1 MTAHILIVDDEPK
14 IADVLRKYLQAEGY
28 SASVLHSGE
37 KALEAIRSLRPD
49 AVLLDVMLPGQDGV
63 SILREVRAISN
74 VPVLMV
80 TARVEEIDR
89 LIGLEHGAD
98 DYICKPF
105 SPKEVVMRVKAV
117 LRRMSHR
124 DEPAQ
129 PAPIVFD
136 EPRFLVRVLGREIV
150 VTPVEF
156 RLLQAFAAQPGRVF
170 SRAQLAS
177 AIYPDH
183 RVVSDRTM
191 DSHIKNVRK
200 KLSEAGADPIDSV
213 YGVGYR
219 WEWKNV
225 EG

>member
-28 SASVLHSGE
+28 SASVLHTGE
-37 KALEAIRSLRPD
+37 TALETIRSLRPD
-49 AVLLDVMLPGQDGV
+49 AVLLDVMLPGQDGI
-63 SILREVRAISN
+63 SILRELRTVSN
-74 VPVLMV
+74 VPVLLV

-89 LIGLEHGAD
+89 LLGLEHGAD

-105 SPKEVVMRVKAV
+105 SPREVVARVKAV
-117 LRRMSHR
+117 LRRSGK
-124 DEPAQ
+124 DADTTTPA
-129 PAPIVFD
+129 AMEFD
-136 EPRFLVRVLGREIV
+136 EPRFLVRVLGRELV

-200 KLSEAGADPIDSV
+200 KLAELGADPIDSV

-219 WEWKNV
+219 WDWKLADR
-225 EG
+225 

>member
-1 MTAHILIVDDEPK
+1 MTAHVLVVDDEPK

-37 KALEAIRSLRPD
+37 KALETIRSLRPD
-49 AVLLDVMLPGQDGV
+49 AVLLDVMLPGQDGI
-63 SILREVRAISN
+63 SILKELRTFSN

-89 LIGLEHGAD
+89 LLGLEYGAD

-117 LRRMSHR
+117 LRRVAQPA
-124 DEPAQ
+124 DPAQ
-129 PAPIVFD
+129 PAPITFD
-136 EPRFLVRVLGREIV
+136 EPRFQVKVLGRDMV

-156 RLLQAFAAQPGRVF
+156 RLLQAFASQPGRVF

-177 AIYPDH
+177 AIYADH

-191 DSHIKNVRK
+191 DSHVKNVRK
-200 KLSEAGADPIDSV
+200 KLAEAGADPIDSV

-219 WEWKNV
+219 WDWKPA
-225 EG
+225 EA

>member
-1 MTAHILIVDDEPK
+1 VTAHILIVDDEPK

-37 KALEAIRSLRPD
+37 KALETIRSLRPD
-49 AVLLDVMLPGQDGV
+49 AVLLDVMLPGQDGIAV
-63 SILREVRAISN
+63 LRELRTVSN
-74 VPVLMV
+74 VPVLLV

-89 LIGLEHGAD
+89 LVGLEFGAD

-105 SPKEVVMRVKAV
+105 SPREVVARVKAV
-117 LRRMSHR
+117 LRRAGK
-124 DEPAQ
+124 DAEAAA
-129 PAPIVFD
+129 PAPLEFD
-136 EPRFLVRVLGREIV
+136 EPRFLVRVTGREMV

-200 KLSEAGADPIDSV
+200 KLAELGADPIDSV

-219 WEWKNV
+219 WDWKATDS
-225 EG
+225 

>member
-1 MTAHILIVDDEPK
+1 VSAHILIVDDEPK

-28 SASVLHSGE
+28 TATVRHSGE
-37 KALEAIRSLRPD
+37 DAVETIRSLRPG
-49 AVLLDVMLPGQDGV
+49 AVLLDVMLPGRDGIA
-63 SILREVRAISN
+63 ILRELRAFSS
-74 VPVLMV
+74 VPVLFV

-89 LIGLEHGAD
+89 LLGLEHGAD

-105 SPKEVVMRVKAV
+105 SPREVVMRVKAV
-117 LRRMSHR
+117 LRRANGGGEAARPS
-124 DEPAQ
+124 ELE
-129 PAPIVFD
+129 FD
-136 EPRFLVRVLGREIV
+136 EPRFLVRVLGRELT

-156 RLLQAFAAQPGRVF
+156 RLLQAMSAQPGRVF

-191 DSHIKNVRK
+191 DSHVKNVRR
-200 KLSEAGADPIDSV
+200 KLADVGADPIDSV

-219 WEWKNV
+219 WEWKTFDS
-225 EG
+225 

>member
-1 MTAHILIVDDEPK
+1 MTAHVLIVDDEPK

-28 SASVLHSGE
+28 TASVLHSGE
-37 KALEAIRSLRPD
+37 KALEAIRTLRPD
-49 AVLLDVMLPGQDGV
+49 AVLLDVMLPGQDGL
-63 SILREVRAISN
+63 SILREVRAISS
-74 VPVLMV
+74 VPVLLV

-89 LIGLEHGAD
+89 LIGLEFGAD

-105 SPKEVVMRVKAV
+105 SPREVVMRVKAV
-117 LRRMSHR
+117 LRRAAR
-124 DEPAQ
+124 PAESAP
-129 PAPIVFD
+129 PAPLEFD
-136 EPRFLVRVLGREIV
+136 EPRFLVRVRGREIT

-156 RLLQAFAAQPGRVF
+156 RLLQAFSSQPGRVF
-170 SRAQLAS
+170 SRAQLAA

-200 KLSEAGADPIDSV
+200 KLAEAGADPIDSV

-219 WEWKNV
+219 WDWKTTD
-225 EG
+225 

>member
-37 KALEAIRSLRPD
+37 KALETIRTLRPD
-49 AVLLDVMLPGQDGV
+49 AVLLDVMLPGQDGIA
-63 SILREVRAISN
+63 ILRELRLVSG
-74 VPVLMV
+74 VPVLLV

-89 LIGLEHGAD
+89 LLGLEHGAD

-105 SPKEVVMRVKAV
+105 SPREVVARVKAV
-117 LRRMSHR
+117 LRRAGK
-124 DEPAQ
+124 EGEAAAPA
-129 PAPIVFD
+129 ALEFD
-136 EPRFLVRVLGREIV
+136 EPRFLVRVLGRELT

-177 AIYPDH
+177 AVYPDH

-200 KLSEAGADPIDSV
+200 KLAELGADPIDSV

-219 WEWKNV
+219 WDWKTAA
-225 EG
+225 